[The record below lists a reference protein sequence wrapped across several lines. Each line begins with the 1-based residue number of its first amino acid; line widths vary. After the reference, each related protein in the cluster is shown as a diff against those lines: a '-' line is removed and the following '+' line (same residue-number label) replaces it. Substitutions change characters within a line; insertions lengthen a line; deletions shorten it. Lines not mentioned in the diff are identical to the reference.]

1 MSTDM
6 WQFIDVRLQQIATG
20 LLAKSRRVPLFYVTG
35 GRHYYFEP
43 NLELAATQ
51 AAAGSRKNLAN
62 GYVLINVR
70 PAALVAI

>member
-20 LLAKSRRVPLFYVTG
+20 LLAKNRYFSPVLLNRC
-35 GRHYYFEP
+35 RHYDFEP

-51 AAAGSRKNLAN
+51 AAAESRKNLAN